1 MNGTEQSV
9 PFLFLSFLS
18 FCMFGFTGQDT
29 ESHAVEKTEWGNA
42 G

>member
-9 PFLFLSFLS
+9 PFLFLS

-29 ESHAVEKTEWGNA
+29 ESRAVEKTEWGNA